1 MAAGAS
7 ECVSIESTYV
17 YFGTLKLRAVKPTVV
32 HINHII
38 INVYDVNNAQ
48 RLSIQIASK
57 HICKALLCQSGQH
70 KAIAFLVNRFC
81 AGKIRE
87 TLHIAAMPEAT
98 IGKSAPYFDS
108 ESARICQ
115 RYILVDIARCTKE
128 DMDLLKRVLCL
139 VEETRL
145 LFKAQS
151 IAQGVVINA
160 AAGSFFGDMDE
171 NDFVTLMRDIG
182 LNVKQVSGNVS
193 NLASRLIDRNASS
206 VTPTA
211 TLSQSS
217 QIFLH
222 NQSHLYTGNRRPL
235 SAVRSQEIIKS
246 PDVQQFRNISHH
258 QSNPPC
264 TVQQRPITVNIIR
277 VVPPRYCPSL
287 GSSSSMHVSDKPVVT
302 QTVTS
307 PRSSRIINRSP
318 TKKVSIL
325 THMGMQTR
333 TVKQQLNTSE
343 LSLSTT
349 SNEPST
355 SRCGIPSELKIS
367 NQNYKRIVHV
377 IDDDDDEGGPLK
389 LAKEPKLDL
398 LLNYPRDQPTISVH
412 YADVEYLRPNEMLN
426 DTIIEFYLKYIQ
438 MELISSER
446 RPSIFIFNPFFYSR
460 LTQIPPTGS
469 GVIRTISSRAKWIAE
484 NYKGVRT
491 WTKNVDIFSADYV
504 VVPIVEDIHWYLAII
519 TYPRYSIVNRT
530 EIANGKENDIE
541 KVMPKR
547 LRKTRIIL
555 LDSLADATDMK
566 RKLTV
571 PVLREYLVCEYEDK
585 RKLKD
590 GDTKYFAKELI
601 EKIVPFPV
609 PQQRNYTDCGLFLLK
624 FAECFLLKPP
634 SFITRNDSFRR
645 WYPNFTIRGMRR
657 TILTKLKSACD
668 EEAWRAYEE
677 YSRNRDVNNQSVED
691 ILPKQSAHSRSPSP
705 TLRRRTLSTGDCDV
719 SCNGHFG
726 HEENRIGGTIL
737 AMVGNDC
744 VCIAS
749 DLRLGEQMTTIATNM
764 KKVYKLGEKV
774 YIGLGGFHSDA
785 KTVLDKIAFRKNLYE
800 LRENRKIKPEVV
812 AVMVSNL
819 LYQHRFGGYFTEP
832 LIAGLDP
839 TTNKPYICSMDTIG
853 CISAPNDFVAVGTG
867 TEYLLGV
874 CEGFW
879 KEGMNSDELFEATA
893 QSMLSAMERDAA
905 SGWGVIVYTITKDKV
920 NIKTIKARMD

>member
-1 MAAGAS
+1 MAAATS

-17 YFGTLKLRAVKPTVV
+17 YFGTLKLRVVKPTVV

-87 TLHIAAMPEAT
+87 TLHIASMPEAT

-108 ESARICQ
+108 ESARVCQ
-115 RYILVDIARCTKE
+115 RYILVDITKCNKD
-128 DMDLLKRVLCL
+128 DMDLLKRVLRL

-160 AAGSFFGDMDE
+160 STGNFFGDMDE

-182 LNVKQVSGNVS
+182 LNVRQVSGTMPS
-193 NLASRLIDRNASS
+193 LASRLIDSNAPNAASRD
-206 VTPTA
+206 TP
-211 TLSQSS
+211 LQPSQM
-217 QIFLH
+217 FLH
-222 NQSHLYTGNRRPL
+222 KQPHVFVNSRRPL
-235 SAVRSQEIIKS
+235 SSVRSQEIIKPS
-246 PDVQQFRNISHH
+246 DVQQLRGTAYD
-258 QSNPPC
+258 QSNSTC
-264 TVQQRPITVNIIR
+264 VVQHRPITVNIVR
-277 VVPPRYCPSL
+277 VGPPRC
-287 GSSSSMHVSDKPVVT
+287 SSSSFDSSSSIPVSHRRNSVITQSVT
-302 QTVTS
+302 TPKST
-307 PRSSRIINRSP
+307 RIVGRSP
-318 TKKVSIL
+318 TKKVSVL
-325 THMGMQTR
+325 THTGIQSR
-333 TVKQQLNTSE
+333 TIKQELNISE
-343 LSLSTT
+343 LSLSGI
-349 SNEPST
+349 SSEPST
-355 SRCGIPSELKIS
+355 SHYGMPSEAKMS
-367 NQNYKRIVHV
+367 NQGSKRIVHV

-389 LAKEPKLDL
+389 FAKGPKLDL
-398 LLNYPRDQPTISVH
+398 LLNYPRDQPTISIH

-438 MELISSER
+438 MELVSSER

-460 LTQIPPTGS
+460 LTQMPPTGS
-469 GVIRTISSRAKWIAE
+469 SVIRTISSRANWIAE

-491 WTKNVDIFSADYV
+491 WTKNVDIFSADYI

-519 TYPRYSIVNRT
+519 TFPRYSIVNRVPET
-530 EIANGKENDIE
+530 ANCKEDDAL
-541 KVMPKR
+541 PKR
-547 LRKTRIIL
+547 LRKTCIIV

-657 TILTKLKSACD
+657 AILTKLKSACD
-668 EEAWRAYEE
+668 EEAWQAYEE
-677 YSRNRDVNNQSVED
+677 YSRNRDVNKKSVED
-691 ILPKQSAHSRSPSP
+691 ILPKQSAHSRSSSP
-705 TLRRRTLSTGDCDV
+705 VPRRRTLSTGDCDV
-719 SCNGHFG
+719 GWSGHFG
-726 HEENRIGGTIL
+726 RRRSL
-737 AMVGNDC
+737 PA
-744 VCIAS
+744 
-749 DLRLGEQMTTIATNM
+749 RLF
-764 KKVYKLGEKV
+764 Y
-774 YIGLGGFHSDA
+774 
-785 KTVLDKIAFRKNLYE
+785 
-800 LRENRKIKPEVV
+800 
-812 AVMVSNL
+812 
-819 LYQHRFGGYFTEP
+819 
-832 LIAGLDP
+832 
-839 TTNKPYICSMDTIG
+839 
-853 CISAPNDFVAVGTG
+853 
-867 TEYLLGV
+867 
-874 CEGFW
+874 
-879 KEGMNSDELFEATA
+879 
-893 QSMLSAMERDAA
+893 
-905 SGWGVIVYTITKDKV
+905 
-920 NIKTIKARMD
+920 

>member
-70 KAIAFLVNRFC
+70 KAIAFWLTDSVLAKFEKRYTSQRCQKQRSEKVLLILIQKVHAFARGRHGFVKTGFMLSGRNQ
-81 AGKIRE
+81 
-87 TLHIAAMPEAT
+87 IA
-98 IGKSAPYFDS
+98 
-108 ESARICQ
+108 
-115 RYILVDIARCTKE
+115 L
-128 DMDLLKRVLCL
+128 
-139 VEETRL
+139 
-145 LFKAQS
+145 QS
-151 IAQGVVINA
+151 SKYCPGVVINA

-318 TKKVSIL
+318 TK
-325 THMGMQTR
+325 
-333 TVKQQLNTSE
+333 N
-343 LSLSTT
+343 TT

-412 YADVEYLRPNEMLN
+412 YAD
-426 DTIIEFYLKYIQ
+426 
-438 MELISSER
+438 
-446 RPSIFIFNPFFYSR
+446 
-460 LTQIPPTGS
+460 
-469 GVIRTISSRAKWIAE
+469 IAE

-504 VVPIVEDIHWYLAII
+504 VVPIVEDIHW
-519 TYPRYSIVNRT
+519 
-530 EIANGKENDIE
+530 
-541 KVMPKR
+541 
-547 LRKTRIIL
+547 KTRIIL

-726 HEENRIGGTIL
+726 RTRSL
-737 AMVGNDC
+737 PA
-744 VCIAS
+744 
-749 DLRLGEQMTTIATNM
+749 RLS
-764 KKVYKLGEKV
+764 Y
-774 YIGLGGFHSDA
+774 
-785 KTVLDKIAFRKNLYE
+785 
-800 LRENRKIKPEVV
+800 
-812 AVMVSNL
+812 
-819 LYQHRFGGYFTEP
+819 
-832 LIAGLDP
+832 
-839 TTNKPYICSMDTIG
+839 
-853 CISAPNDFVAVGTG
+853 
-867 TEYLLGV
+867 
-874 CEGFW
+874 
-879 KEGMNSDELFEATA
+879 
-893 QSMLSAMERDAA
+893 
-905 SGWGVIVYTITKDKV
+905 
-920 NIKTIKARMD
+920 